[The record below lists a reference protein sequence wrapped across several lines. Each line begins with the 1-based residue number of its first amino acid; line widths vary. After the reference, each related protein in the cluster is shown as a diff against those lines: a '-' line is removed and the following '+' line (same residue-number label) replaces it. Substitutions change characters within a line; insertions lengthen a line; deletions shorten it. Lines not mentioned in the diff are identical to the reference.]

1 VSAPLKIRARAPLRL
16 GLAGGG
22 TDVSPYCDEF
32 GGSVLNAT
40 IDLYAS
46 ATITTHDEGCVRF
59 IASDQDQQ
67 ESYRLDEEP
76 RPNGVLALH
85 KGVYRRI
92 VREFAGGRPLALTIS
107 THSDAPAGSGL
118 GASSTLVV
126 AMVKAFVELL
136 NLPLGEYDIARLA
149 FDIERVDL
157 GLAGGRQDQYAA
169 AFGGVNFME
178 FYANER
184 VIVNPLRVKNWILS
198 ELESSIVLYY
208 TGQSRESARIIE
220 EQSARMRTHDEAS
233 LGALHALKEEAVAM
247 KESLLKGALREFAES
262 MRKGWDAKKRTAS
275 SISNSRIDE
284 AISVALASG
293 AYAAKISGAGGG
305 GFVFFFVDP
314 DRRADVRRALHALGQ
329 GEIRPCHFTKHGT
342 QGWRIA

>member
-1 VSAPLKIRARAPLRL
+1 MKIRARAPLRL

-46 ATITTHDEGCVRF
+46 ATITTNDEECVRF
-59 IASDQDQQ
+59 VAADQDSR
-67 ESYRLDEEP
+67 ESYRLGEEFGG
-76 RPNGVLALH
+76 NGGLMLH
-85 KGVYRRI
+85 KGVYRRL
-92 VREFAGGRPLALTIS
+92 VRDFAGGRPMALTLS

-184 VIVNPLRVKNWILS
+184 VVVNPLRVKNWILS

-208 TGQSRESARIIE
+208 TGESRESARIIE
-220 EQSARMRTHDEAS
+220 EQRSRMQGHDEAS
-233 LGALHALKEEAVAM
+233 LRALHALKEEAITM
-247 KESLLKGALREFAES
+247 KECLLKGALREFAES
-262 MRKGWDAKKRTAS
+262 MQKGWDAKKLTAS
-275 SISNSRIDE
+275 SISNPRIDR
-284 AISVALASG
+284 AISAALASG
-293 AYAAKISGAGGG
+293 AYAAKVSGAGGG

-314 DRRADVRRALHALGQ
+314 ERRAEVRRALHALGQ
-329 GEIRPCHFTKHGT
+329 GEVRPCHFTKQGT